1 MTLKAIIIIV
11 SDKNDMNKISI
22 GIQSY
27 KEGQI
32 EVNIK
37 QFI

>member
-27 KEGQI
+27 SEGQI
-32 EVNIK
+32 DVNIK
-37 QFI
+37 